1 MHPFLNMAVRAA
13 RRAGDVIVRNV
24 HRSGDYAVTQKGRR
38 DYVTEIDQ
46 KAEAAVIDVLARAYP
61 DHAYLAEES
70 GQSGDSDHV
79 WIIDPLDGTT
89 NFMHQYPQFA
99 VSIAL
104 AIKGQV
110 EHAVIYDPMRD
121 ELFTGSRGAGAQM
134 NNRRL
139 RVSNVEKIEAALI
152 ATGFPVREQARL
164 DEYLAGFR
172 SVLEATSGIRRGGAA
187 ALDLAH
193 VACGRLDGFWELGL
207 KPWDIAAGAM
217 LVQEAGGM
225 VSEPDGADDFEKSG
239 NILCGNP
246 RIHTAL
252 RGLLHQA

>member
-24 HRSGDYAVTQKGRR
+24 HRSGDYGVSQKGRR

-61 DHAYLAEES
+61 DHAFLAEES
-70 GQSGDSDHV
+70 GATGQSDHV

-104 AIKGQV
+104 AIKDQV
-110 EHAVIYDPMRD
+110 EHGVIYDPMRD
-121 ELFTGSRGAGAQM
+121 ELFTCSRGAGAQL

-139 RVSNVEKIEAALI
+139 RVSGVDKLEAALI
-152 ATGFPVREQARL
+152 ATGFPVREQALL
-164 DEYLAGFR
+164 DDYLVGFR
-172 SVLEATSGIRRGGAA
+172 SVLEATSGIRRAGAA

-207 KPWDIAAGAM
+207 KRWDIAAGAL

-225 VSEPDGADDFEKSG
+225 VSEPNGADGFETSG

-246 RIHTAL
+246 RIHAAL
-252 RGLLHQA
+252 RGLLTAA